1 MRQNISMWLAASSA
15 LLLASSLVH
24 AQLPPAGAPRMA
36 TPPTGFLKPAS
47 DNPAAALPG
56 AYTIDIE
63 HCSVIARVKHAGT
76 SFSVLRFGVTKGTLD
91 WDAKNPAAI
100 KLDVTVDTKPHTDPI
115 VYRLKPESPPL
126 LNVAQFPEA
135 SFVSTAVRPTG
146 PRSADIEGQL
156 TLLGVSKPA
165 VIHAGLVG
173 VGHNITG
180 AATVGFTGTMAITW
194 ADFARSPK
202 AGPDFGVIT
211 LVLDAEFIKA

>member
-1 MRQNISMWLAASSA
+1 MRQTFSMWLAASA
-15 LLLASSLVH
+15 GLFLASSLAR
-24 AQLPPAGAPRMA
+24 AQLPPAGAAGMA
-36 TPPTGFLKPAS
+36 PPPPGFLKPAS
-47 DNPAAALPG
+47 ENPAAALPG
-56 AYTIDIE
+56 AYTIDLD

-76 SFSVLRFGVTKGTLD
+76 SFSVLRFGVTEGKLS

-100 KLDVTVDTKPHTDPI
+100 KLEVSVDTKPHYDPI

-126 LNVAQFPEA
+126 LDAAQFPQA

-180 AATVGFTGTMAITW
+180 AATVGFTGTMDIKW
-194 ADFARSPK
+194 ADFAKSK